1 MSQIYLRDTILPKDY
16 KGGGSIIRRT
26 IDEIN
31 TTLTDIVP
39 RPLCSI
45 NFTKIGY
52 VVDYPNESDAN
63 FFFNPKTIE
72 KLEAKKLE
80 ARLHHDTQV
89 TRELLILDIPE
100 QIYKKDSTAIIP
112 ELEER
117 NRINI
122 IVFEKYKSEKT
133 GRNYIKIAL
142 DSKAARDEAL
152 SKRKIKMF
160 YANLDVQEK
169 KGKNT
174 TRQPTSSTDQ
184 ANKHQSNLPNQNYP
198 TPSTQH
204 TGFT

>member
-89 TRELLILDIPE
+89 TRELLIP
-100 QIYKKDSTAIIP
+100 AIIP